1 MHFFLPGA
9 NDPEQAR
16 SQYSRIRSSIEER
29 HGALRETCI
38 YRVAFPYEGKQLT
51 LAVGDS
57 LHLLGGEPV
66 LAILEGRDFYV
77 CTRGHGVL
85 QGEPF
90 VVPRAEN
97 VNIEVFR

>member
-1 MHFFLPGA
+1 MQFFLPGA

-29 HGALRETCI
+29 HGALHNTCI
-38 YRVAFPYEGKQLT
+38 YRVAFPYEGRQLT

-57 LHLLGGEPV
+57 LHMLGGEPV
-66 LAILEGRDFYV
+66 LAILEGQDIYV
-77 CTRGHGVL
+77 CTRGHGVVE
-85 QGEPF
+85 GEPF
-90 VVPRAEN
+90 VVPRDSK